1 MKKFLLIATT
11 VCMAACQTTTKNTGI
26 DLANLDQSYTPQQN
40 FYQYATGGW
49 QKNNPLKPEYSRFG
63 SFDVLGN
70 NNEKRI
76 NELFSEMT
84 KTQPAKG
91 SIEQKISDLYK
102 MGLDSVRLNEEG
114 AAPIKEEVAKILTLE
129 NRAQLMEKMGQMH
142 MTCADPF
149 FSIGV
154 SADMKNSSVNVM
166 YASQSGLTLGNRDY
180 YLDAENAHIL
190 DGYKVYLDKIFRL
203 AGMAEGEVAK
213 AVESVISLETKLAE
227 SAWSN
232 EQLRDM
238 PARYN
243 PMSRAEFEKAYSA
256 VDWDVMYKAMGIA
269 DFDRIIVVTPSALA
283 GANELMKNEP
293 IEVIRYYL
301 AAQYI
306 DAAAGYLS
314 DDFINARF
322 DFYGRLLSGAQQ
334 QQPRWKRAMRVP
346 NSTLGMAV
354 GKMYVEK
361 YFPEKDKV
369 RMVELVKNLQKS
381 LSEHIAALEWMTD
394 ETKAKAQEKLAAF
407 RVKVGYPDEWE
418 QYTDLEIDP
427 SKSYWENIMAANR
440 WYTADN
446 ISDLGKEV
454 DKDEWQMTP
463 QTVNAY
469 YNPGTNE
476 ICFPAAILQPP
487 FYNPEADDAV
497 NYGAIGVVIG
507 HEMTHGFDDQGR
519 NFDKDGNMNNWWS
532 DVDAEAFMKKAEV
545 LVNQFNALE
554 ALPAKDG
561 KPAIMANGRLCLG
574 ENIADQ
580 GGLNVAYTA
589 FHKTLAEGQ
598 ADPMLDGFTYDQRFY
613 IAYATLWGQNIRD
626 EEIARLTKIDV
637 HSLGK
642 WRVNASL
649 RNLQPFY
656 DAFNI
661 QEGDPMFMPV
671 EDRVIIW

>member
-1 MKKFLLIATT
+1 
-11 VCMAACQTTTKNTGI
+11 MAACQSTTTKNTGL
-26 DLANLDQSYTPQQN
+26 DLANLDKNYTPQEN

-49 QKNNPLKPEYSRFG
+49 QANNPLKPEYSRYG
-63 SFDVLGN
+63 SFDVLAT

-76 NELFSEMT
+76 NELFKEMT
-84 KTQPAKG
+84 QRETTKG

-102 MGLDSVRLNEEG
+102 MGLDSVRLNNEG
-114 AAPIKEEVAKILTLE
+114 AEPIKADVEAILALNDRHAMFEKIGELQLSVA
-129 NRAQLMEKMGQMH
+129 N
-142 MTCADPF
+142 PF
-149 FSIGV
+149 FSMGV
-154 SADMKNSSVNVM
+154 GADMKNSSENVM
-166 YASQSGLTLGNRDY
+166 YAAQAGLILGNRDY
-180 YLDAENAHIL
+180 YLDEENAAIR
-190 DGYKVYLDKIFRL
+190 DAYKVYLDKIFRL
-203 AGMAEGEVAK
+203 AGLPEAEVEYAVAQVV
-213 AVESVISLETKLAE
+213 ALETKLAE
-227 SAWSN
+227 SFWSN
-232 EQLRDM
+232 VQLRDM

-243 PMSRAEFEKAYSA
+243 PMTRAEFEKAYSN
-256 VDWDVMYKAMGIA
+256 VEWETIYKQMGIG
-269 DFDRIIVVTPSALA
+269 DYDKIIVATPSALA
-283 GANELMKNEP
+283 GMNELVKTAP
-293 IEVIRYYL
+293 IEQIRYYL
-301 AAQYI
+301 AAHYI
-306 DAAAGYLS
+306 DSAAKYLS
-314 DDFINARF
+314 DDFINASF
-322 DFYGRLLSGAQQ
+322 DFYGRVLSGAQQ
-334 QQPRWKRAMRVP
+334 QQPRWKRAMRGP
-346 NSTLGMAV
+346 NDLLGMAV

-361 YFPEKDKV
+361 YFPESDKV
-369 RMVELVKNLQKS
+369 RMTELVRNLQKS
-381 LSEHIAALEWMTD
+381 LSQHIDNLEWMTA

-407 RVKVGYPDEWE
+407 RVKIGYPDTWE
-418 QYTDLEIDP
+418 QYKGLEIDP
-427 SKSYWENIMAANR
+427 EQSYWHNIMAASR

-446 ISDLGKEV
+446 IADLGKPV

-532 DVDAEAFMKKAEV
+532 DVDAAAFTEKAKV
-545 LVNQFNALE
+545 LVAQFNALE

-561 KPAIMANGRLCLG
+561 KPAVMANGQLCLG

-589 FHKTLAEGQ
+589 FHNSLAEG
-598 ADPMLDGFTYDQRFY
+598 AEDPMLDGFSFDQRFY
-613 IAYATLWGQNIRD
+613 LAYATLWGQNIRD
-626 EEIARLTKIDV
+626 EEIVRLTKIDV

-661 QEGDPMFMPV
+661 QEGDAMFMP
-671 EDRVIIW
+671 EADRVIIW